1 MLELFVNPFSMAIG
15 GALISSP
22 IIIHLINRMRFR
34 RIRWAAMEFLL
45 KSQKR
50 NRRRL
55 IIEQLILLFLRI
67 LIVLLVGLLLARFLG
82 WAGIAGEEKQQT
94 MHVILLD
101 DTPSMGDFWR
111 EEGQQTDSFA
121 EAKRLIVEKIATPA
135 GQAPTPQLAEVVRL
149 SELENPRSFGRLNA
163 TTVEELRTYL
173 NPLKPSPLRVGIPA
187 GLARAKALL
196 DDAPKM
202 RRVLHIVG
210 DFRSVDWSSSD
221 QEALAQTFKELEDAK
236 IKVFLI
242 DAAHPEVGQSQQKA
256 PLYHDNIGIIDL
268 RPETKVAPRFA
279 PVEFTVLIANYSNS
293 ERKNVRVGVR
303 INGQDHAE
311 ASVNISTLPANEITT
326 ARFTA
331 QLDRIGT
338 EEAPLERF
346 NLVSAHLENEQ
357 AGLAIDNARYAVV
370 EVRDRVPLLLVES
383 KPGSLRRE
391 GSGQQRPANREAES
405 FYLYKLFTEPLKGY
419 DVRVRTAAD
428 LEKVNLRQYVSVIL
442 CGVPRLSDPA
452 VKNLEEYVA
461 GGGGAAF
468 FLGPD
473 IKIADADFYNER
485 LYADGKGLFPLPIQ
499 RQPVNYD
506 KKDEDIVPSKWS
518 RRLSGQQQIFPRDK
532 QHPALES
539 LYADGGRVRS
549 DVGGFDRIL
558 NYVVIDRYFQVNRLA
573 WKRDDS
579 TVQEIM
585 TLPNLKP
592 MDNYTQRVEN
602 LLKRLP
608 LDDEKYADYK
618 EVLTEYYRDL
628 RTLAASNQPL
638 FALAKRLEEMLTDD
652 GNKEK
657 RRPSLRAFWQR
668 PEMADLARELQ
679 SMLDEVKFGDPLYV
693 AKQYGIGR
701 VIACTTSAGASW
713 NDLEGLSLSHY
724 PPLMMSLQ
732 RYLASAGTDINLI
745 VGTPYEYRL
754 GATQFAPRVKSYL
767 LAQTE
772 EKLLGGQPTGATI
785 TPQGEQAL
793 DVKEIPVGPAGE
805 KEKQLLLPFADGKQP
820 GAYIFEFSE
829 VRPSDPAKGEG
840 PQFRPE
846 YRALVYNVD
855 AKTEGDLRRTGRDEL
870 KRVTKGEVV
879 GLKDEG
885 DAIATHILDKKS
897 DLSESP
903 WLFLALLL
911 VLVAEQA
918 MAVRLSFHT
927 NPGDVPP
934 VKPVGA

>member
-82 WAGIAGEEKQQT
+82 WAGIGGEEKQQT

-111 EEGQQTDSFA
+111 EEGQQTDSFT

-149 SELENPRSFGRLNA
+149 SDLENPRSFGRLNA
-163 TTVEELRTYL
+163 TTVDELRAYL

-256 PLYHDNIGIIDL
+256 PLFHDNIGIIDL

-279 PVEFTVLIANYSNS
+279 PIEFTVLVANYSNS

-303 INGQDHAE
+303 INGADHAE
-311 ASVNISTLPANEITT
+311 ASVNISTLPANEITA

-331 QLDRIGT
+331 QLDRVGT

-346 NLVSAHLENEQ
+346 NLVSAHLESEQ

-419 DVRVRTAAD
+419 DVRVRAAAD
-428 LEKVNLRQYVSVIL
+428 LEKENLRQYVSVIL
-442 CGVPRLSDPA
+442 CGVPRLSEPA
-452 VKNLEEYVA
+452 VKNLEDYVA

-585 TLPNLKP
+585 TLPNLKA

-608 LDDEKYADYK
+608 LDDEKYTDYK

-638 FALAKRLEEMLTDD
+638 FTLAKRLEELLTDD

-668 PEMADLARELQ
+668 PEMAELARDLQ

-701 VIACTTSAGASW
+701 VIACTTSSGASW

-745 VGTPYEYRL
+745 VGTPYDIQV
-754 GATQFAPRVKSYL
+754 GADQFSANVRVWRMS
-767 LAQTE
+767 QEE
-772 EKLLGGQPTGATI
+772 EKPLGGQPSTAT
-785 TPQGEQAL
+785 TVTVG
-793 DVKEIPVGPAGE
+793 VRVMGTKEVPVGDKGE
-805 KEKQLLLPFADGKQP
+805 KQKEYYMPFTDGLQP
-820 GAYIFEFSE
+820 GAYLLQFEE
-829 VRPSDPAKGEG
+829 RRPPDPAKNEAS
-840 PQFRPE
+840 PYRPS

-934 VKPVGA
+934 IKPVGA